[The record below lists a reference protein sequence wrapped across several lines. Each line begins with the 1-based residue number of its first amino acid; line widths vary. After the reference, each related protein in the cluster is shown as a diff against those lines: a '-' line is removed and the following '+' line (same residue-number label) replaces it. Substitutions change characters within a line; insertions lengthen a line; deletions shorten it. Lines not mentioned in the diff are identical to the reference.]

1 MTEKKYIE
9 APDLPNVVQGD
20 GRYLMSQLRRYLASY
35 AEQINLANG
44 FKSTED
50 TGTSGIAA
58 PSGFSLT
65 FSVDGGLFKWNDPS
79 YFNQLAYYEL
89 RTDDKVGSSLGLLDR
104 TTDNQSRKMPVSFA
118 GRAYLYAVLRDGSV
132 SNGAILEYNKKR
144 PEKPQD
150 ISITKNEQGTLIN
163 YTYVPLDCIGAHIY
177 VNGKMFETQDNW
189 LLYGETVDK
198 ISEIAVAYYDDFGEG
213 EKGYLVC
220 SIPDVSGFVV
230 ERNGAVLDFYWDSV
244 GINRASYVVR
254 VSTTPSWGN
263 GLEIFK
269 TSLLKKKMEYPNTGD
284 TYFLIKACDEHG
296 NFSKNATWYFLSTE
310 SDQQKNIIITS
321 DEHAKKYTGNK
332 VGTFYDAKLD
342 GLRLS
347 DGQYLGYYVSSGNL
361 PYMARA
367 RSWSE
372 YKYNSLVSTDITISD
387 LGFSVLDVKAST
399 ITMTGGR
406 LEDTD
411 GVEVKTYISQKANTS
426 DALLEASLNG
436 TLATFTGDTPTIS
449 DACDTYDYGRWF
461 NGLKESELSRLKY
474 MLEKPVTVFSFA
486 FNIKILAALGRCT
499 IAVLEGADCNLI
511 LSYKNG
517 FVLDGTDG
525 KQVTVPVAPQVSD
538 VISFGIT
545 QSATERTLYV
555 RTINAPKGA
564 MTTYETIKA
573 LPVGEIT
580 AVKFYR

>member
-118 GRAYLYAVLRDGSV
+118 GRAYLYAVLRDGSI
-132 SNGAILEYNKKR
+132 SNGAILEYNKRR

-177 VNGKMFETQDNW
+177 INGKTFETQDNW
-189 LLYGETVDK
+189 FLYTDDDK
-198 ISEIAVAYYDDFGEG
+198 ISEIAVSYYDDFGDG
-213 EKGYLVC
+213 EKGYLIC
-220 SIPDVSGFVV
+220 YIPEVTEFVV
-230 ERNGAVLDFYWDSV
+230 ERNGAVLDFYWDRV
-244 GINRASYVVR
+244 GINGVSYVVR
-254 VSTTPSWGN
+254 ASTTPKWEN
-263 GLEIFK
+263 GLELFK
-269 TSLLKKKMEYPNTGD
+269 TSLVKKKLEYPNTGN

-296 NFSKNATWYFLSTE
+296 NFSENATWYFLKTE

-321 DEHAKKYTGNK
+321 DEHAQKYTGNK
-332 VGTFYDAKLD
+332 VGTFYDAVSD
-342 GLRLS
+342 GLRLT
-347 DGQYLGYYVSSGNL
+347 DGQYLGYYVSSGSL

-372 YKYNSLVSTDITISD
+372 YKYAALSTTDITIADLNFLLSD
-387 LGFSVLDVKAST
+387 IKAST
-399 ITMTGGR
+399 ITMTGS
-406 LEDTD
+406 EAQNSN
-411 GVEVKTYISQKANTS
+411 EVKVRTYISQRQNKS
-426 DALLEASLNG
+426 DAVLEASLNG
-436 TLATFTGDTPTIS
+436 NLKTFDGDSPTTY
-449 DACDTYDYGRWF
+449 DNCDTYEYGRWF
-461 NGLKESELSRLKY
+461 KGLKERELSRLKY
-474 MLEKPVTVFSFA
+474 EAKSPVTVFSFL
-486 FNIKILAALGRCT
+486 FNMKIIEPLGHCT
-499 IAVLEGADCNLI
+499 IAVMEGTDCSLTLTYSDGFILE
-511 LSYKNG
+511 
-517 FVLDGTDG
+517 GTDG
-525 KQVTVPVAPQVSD
+525 KQVAVSVTPQAND
-538 VISFGIT
+538 IISLGIV
-545 QSATERTLYV
+545 QSPTERTLYI
-555 RTINAPKGA
+555 RTINAPRGA
-564 MTTYETIKA
+564 VTAYETIKTPPA
-573 LPVGEIT
+573 GEIT
-580 AVKFYR
+580 AVRFYR